1 VALISVIIPTFN
13 RPRETLRAVTSV
25 LYQTFRDFE
34 IIIVDDGSDQTHRD
48 ALRPLLPYVHYLWHD
63 KNRGVSASR
72 NTGLKSSK
80 SPFVAFLDSDD
91 YWLPYK
97 LATQMAF
104 FDQHPEAVACQTNEI
119 WIRQGKRV
127 NPKARHLKPSGDIFE
142 PSLKLC
148 LISPSAV
155 MLKRSLLNDVGLFD
169 EDLPVCEDYDL
180 WLRITCR
187 YPVYLIDQNLVIK
200 TGGHE
205 DQLSSSRKG
214 MDRYRI
220 ASLVK
225 LIRKRSLDEKQY
237 KAVFQELKTKCRIY
251 GQGCLKR
258 TRLEEGSFYLQLPEM
273 VQKKNFTDKV
283 PFRGKNE

>member
-1 VALISVIIPTFN
+1 MVLISVIIPTYN
-13 RPRETLRAVTSV
+13 RPLETLRAITSV
-25 LYQTFRDFE
+25 LYQTYRDFE
-34 IIIVDDGSDQTHRD
+34 IIIVDDGSDQSSRD
-48 ALRPLLPYVHYLWHD
+48 ALQPLRPYIKYISHE

-72 NTGLKSSK
+72 NAGLKSSK

-91 YWLPYK
+91 YWLPQK
-97 LATQMAF
+97 LAAQVSF
-104 FDQHPEAVACQTNEI
+104 FDQNPEAMACQTNEV
-119 WIRQGKRV
+119 WVRRGKRV
-127 NPKARHLKPSGDIFE
+127 NPKTRHLKPSGNIFE

-155 MLKRSLLNDVGLFD
+155 MMKRSLLNEVGVFD

-200 TGGHE
+200 TGGHH

-220 ASLVK
+220 TSLVK
-225 LIRKRSLDEKQY
+225 LIGNGSLDKRQSR
-237 KAVFQELKTKCRIY
+237 AVFQELKTKCQIY
-251 GQGCLKR
+251 GRGCLKR
-258 TRLEEGSFYLQLPEM
+258 DRLEEGSFYLQLPEM
-273 VQKKNFTDKV
+273 IQKKIFQGN
-283 PFRGKNE
+283 

>member
-1 VALISVIIPTFN
+1 MALISVIIPTFN
-13 RPRETLRAVTSV
+13 RPLKTLRAVTSV
-25 LYQTFRDFE
+25 LYQTYRDFE
-34 IIIVDDGSDQTHRD
+34 IIIVDDGSDQISRN
-48 ALRPLLPYVHYLWHD
+48 ALRPLRPYITYISHE

-72 NTGLKSSK
+72 NTGLKSTK

-91 YWLPYK
+91 YWLPHK
-97 LATQMAF
+97 LSAQIAF
-104 FDQHPEAVACQTNEI
+104 FDRNPGAVACQTNEV

-127 NPKARHLKPSGDIFE
+127 NPKNRHLKPSGDIFE

-155 MLKRSLLNDVGLFD
+155 MLKRSLLNEVGIFD

-187 YPVYLIDQNLVIK
+187 YPVHLIDQDLVIK
-200 TGGHE
+200 TGGHD

-220 ASLVK
+220 MSLVK
-225 LIRKRSLDEKQY
+225 LIGEGSLDERQSQ
-237 KAVFQELKTKCRIY
+237 AVIQELKVKCKIY
-251 GQGCLKR
+251 GQGCLRR
-258 TRLEEGSFYLQLPEM
+258 TRLAEGSFYLQLPEM
-273 VQKKNFTDKV
+273 IQREYFNGLKKRKGLTY
-283 PFRGKNE
+283 

>member
-1 VALISVIIPTFN
+1 MALISVIIPTFN
-13 RPRETLRAVTSV
+13 RPSETLRAITSV
-25 LYQTFRDFE
+25 LYQSYRDFE
-34 IIIVDDGSDQTHRD
+34 IIIVDDGSDQSSRD
-48 ALRPLLPYVHYLWHD
+48 ALQPLRPYVQYLSHE

-80 SPFVAFLDSDD
+80 SPFIAFLDSDD
-91 YWLPYK
+91 YWLPHK
-97 LATQMAF
+97 LATQIAF
-104 FDQHPEAVACQTNEI
+104 FNKNPEAVACQTNEV

-142 PSLKLC
+142 LSLKLC

-155 MLKRSLLNDVGLFD
+155 MLKRSLLNEVGVFD

-200 TGGHE
+200 TGGHD

-220 ASLVK
+220 TSLVK
-225 LIRKRSLDEKQY
+225 LIGDGSLDKSQSQAAF
-237 KAVFQELKTKCRIY
+237 KELKAKCQIY

-258 TRLEEGSFYLQLPEM
+258 NHLEEGSYYLQLPEM
-273 VQKKNFTDKV
+273 IQRKYFK
-283 PFRGKNE
+283 ESI

>member
-1 VALISVIIPTFN
+1 MALISVIIPTFN
-13 RPRETLRAVTSV
+13 RPLETLRAITSV
-25 LYQTFRDFE
+25 LYQSSRDFE
-34 IIIVDDGSDQTHRD
+34 IIVVDDGSDQSSRD
-48 ALRPLLPYVHYLWHD
+48 ALLPLRPYIKYISHE

-72 NTGLKSSK
+72 NTGLKSSE

-91 YWLPYK
+91 YWLPHK
-97 LATQMAF
+97 LAAQLDF
-104 FDQHPEAVACQTNEI
+104 LNKNPEAVACQTNEV

-127 NPKARHLKPSGDIFE
+127 NPKARHLKPSGDIFA

-155 MLKRSLLNDVGLFD
+155 MLKRSLLNEVGFFD

-200 TGGHE
+200 TGGHD

-214 MDRYRI
+214 MDQYRI
-220 ASLVK
+220 RALVK
-225 LIRKRSLDEKQY
+225 LIEGGSLDKRQY
-237 KAVFQELKTKCRIY
+237 QAAFQELRTKCEIY

-258 TRLEEGSFYLQLPEM
+258 TRVGEGRFYLQLPEM
-273 VQKKNFTDKV
+273 IKREYLK
-283 PFRGKNE
+283 ESI

>member
-1 VALISVIIPTFN
+1 MALISVIIPTFN
-13 RPRETLRAVTSV
+13 RPLETKRAITSV
-25 LYQTFRDFE
+25 LYQTYGDFE
-34 IIIVDDGSDQTHRD
+34 IIVVDDGSDQSQRD
-48 ALRPLLPYVHYLWHD
+48 ALQPLRPHIKYISHE

-72 NTGLKSSK
+72 NTGLESSK

-91 YWLPYK
+91 YWLPNK
-97 LATQMAF
+97 LAVQIAF
-104 FDQHPEAVACQTNEI
+104 FNKNPEALACQTNEV
-119 WIRQGKRV
+119 WIRQGKRI
-127 NPKARHLKPSGDIFE
+127 NPKVRHLKPSGDIFE

-155 MLKRSLLNDVGLFD
+155 MLKRSLLNEIGFFD

-200 TGGHE
+200 TGGHD

-214 MDRYRI
+214 MDQYRI
-220 ASLVK
+220 RSLVK
-225 LIRKRSLDEKQY
+225 LLQDGSLDKKQSQ
-237 KAVFQELKTKCRIY
+237 AAFQELKVKCQIY

-258 TRLEEGSFYLQLPEM
+258 TRLEEGEFYLQLPETIRREHL
-273 VQKKNFTDKV
+273 KKST
-283 PFRGKNE
+283 